1 MSGLYNMKK
10 LLPLI
15 AVILTGC
22 ATYTTE
28 QTDVSPERSITTK
41 VRVRTF
47 WDSESQLANSA
58 ATQTDKS
65 QSAKLGTLNQT
76 SSSTNVTE
84 QLEILLKLAALL
96 GTKGI
101 AP

>member
-1 MSGLYNMKK
+1 MKK

-15 AVILTGC
+15 AAALFAGC
-22 ATYTTE
+22 ATYTTK
-28 QTDVSPERSITTK
+28 QSDVSPERSITTE
-41 VRVRTF
+41 VTVRTF
-47 WDSESQLANSA
+47 WDSNSQLANSA

-76 SSSTNVTE
+76 STSTNITE

>member
-1 MSGLYNMKK
+1 MKN
-10 LLPLI
+10 LI
-15 AVILTGC
+15 LILAVALSGC
-22 ATYTTE
+22 ATYTTR
-28 QTDVSPERSITTK
+28 QTDISPERTITTE
-41 VRVRTF
+41 VSVRTF
-47 WDSESQLANSA
+47 WDSDSQLANSK

-65 QSAKLGTLNQT
+65 QSAALGTLNQ
-76 SSSTNVTE
+76 SSTSTNITE

>member
-1 MSGLYNMKK
+1 MKK

-15 AVILTGC
+15 AAAFLTGC
-22 ATYTTE
+22 ATYTTK
-28 QTDVSPERSITTK
+28 QSDISPERSITTE
-41 VRVRTF
+41 VTVRTF
-47 WDSESQLANSA
+47 WDSNSQLANSA

-76 SSSTNVTE
+76 STSTNITE

>member
-1 MSGLYNMKK
+1 MKTTII
-10 LLPLI
+10 LLSAAAL
-15 AVILTGC
+15 LTGC
-22 ATYTTE
+22 ATYTTK
-28 QTDVSPERSITTK
+28 QSDISPERSITTE
-41 VRVRTF
+41 VTVRTF
-47 WDSESQLANSA
+47 WDSNSQLANSA

-76 SSSTNVTE
+76 STSTNVTE
-84 QLEILLKLAALL
+84 QLEILLKLAAIL

>member
-1 MSGLYNMKK
+1 MKNIII
-10 LLPLI
+10 LSLAAAL
-15 AVILTGC
+15 LTGC
-22 ATYTTE
+22 ATYTTK
-28 QTDVSPERSITTK
+28 QSDVSPERSITTE
-41 VRVRTF
+41 VTVRTF
-47 WDSESQLANSA
+47 WDSNSQLANSA

-76 SSSTNVTE
+76 STSTNVTE
-84 QLEILLKLAALL
+84 QLEILLKLAAIL